1 MTVLDL
7 GAIDAAPLQT
17 DPFDFL
23 VVPGCIRPDDLTA
36 INGDY
41 PNIDRPG
48 NLNPEDTR
56 YGPLFQGFL
65 QELEGEELARHLGR
79 KFGVDLTGCGTT
91 VTVRKYCEQSDGNIH
106 TDHPSKIITVL
117 VYFNE
122 GWANPEGQLRMLRS
136 SSDIEDYA
144 AEVPPLGGILE
155 VLELVPPME
164 QYPVVDQQDVA
175 DATRTDV
182 LEPAALEPGLVDR
195 TVAARDR
202 RDFRRR
208 HRGEGRVA
216 GARDRHLPQTGF
228 RSISCLAM
236 IMRWIWF
243 VPS

>member
-7 GAIDAAPLQT
+7 SAIDAAPLQT

-41 PNIDRPG
+41 PDIDRPG

-65 QELEGEELARHLGR
+65 EELEGEELARHLGR

-122 GWANPEGQLRMLRS
+122 GWAKPEGQLRMLRS

-144 AEVPPLGGILE
+144 AEVPPLGGTLLAFRRTDHSYHGHKSFVGE
-155 VLELVPPME
+155 RRMVQMNYLKSGRLS
-164 QYPVVDQQDVA
+164 QWKQQIDRFG
-175 DATRTDV
+175 TRTMKK
-182 LEPAALEPGLVDR
+182 ALRLLQPG
-195 TVAARDR
+195 A
-202 RDFRRR
+202 
-208 HRGEGRVA
+208 
-216 GARDRHLPQTGF
+216 
-228 RSISCLAM
+228 
-236 IMRWIWF
+236 
-243 VPS
+243 

>member
-7 GAIDAAPLQT
+7 SAIDAAPLQT

-65 QELEGEELARHLGR
+65 EELEGEELARHLGR

-144 AEVPPLGGILE
+144 AEVPPLGGTLLAFRRTDNSYHGHKSFVGE
-155 VLELVPPME
+155 RRMVQMNYLKSGRLS
-164 QYPVVDQQDVA
+164 QWKQQIDRFG
-175 DATRTDV
+175 TRTMKK
-182 LEPAALEPGLVDR
+182 ALRLLQPG
-195 TVAARDR
+195 A
-202 RDFRRR
+202 
-208 HRGEGRVA
+208 
-216 GARDRHLPQTGF
+216 
-228 RSISCLAM
+228 
-236 IMRWIWF
+236 
-243 VPS
+243 